1 MTCILTRIWGDVS
14 LRAGHCKQ
22 SAFALQMVLFP
33 MLIWMGAAGI
43 RLLEIEGVTFVVS
56 Y

>member
-14 LRAGHCKQ
+14 SRAGYCEQ

-33 MLIWMGAAGI
+33 MMIWMGAAGI
-43 RLLEIEGVTFVVS
+43 TLLEIEGATFVVS